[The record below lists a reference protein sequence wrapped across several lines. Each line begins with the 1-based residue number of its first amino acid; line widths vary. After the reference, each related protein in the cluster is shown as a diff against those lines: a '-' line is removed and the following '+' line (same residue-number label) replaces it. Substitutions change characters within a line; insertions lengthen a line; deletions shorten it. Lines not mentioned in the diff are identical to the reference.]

1 MTPLHRLDIAGL
13 HAAYA
18 AGETTPAKVVDH
30 YLARIAAHDG
40 AIRSYVEVDRAGAV
54 VAAGESGKR
63 IAEGRARVLEGV
75 PVGVKA
81 NIAVRGLEWNAGM
94 AARRGIIAAED
105 AEAVARLRTAG
116 AIILGTLNMHEAALG
131 ATTDNPWFGQ
141 TINPHREGYTPGGSS
156 GGSGAAVSAGLCVA
170 SLGTDTLGS
179 VRIPAAYNGVYGIK
193 PTPGAISDKG
203 LVPLSERLDS
213 IGPIARSIDDLAAV
227 LAVLNGAVDAGTTPK
242 RLVLLDNFDDLACE
256 ADVVAAY
263 ERAVALVD
271 NLPRRSLKL
280 ADSATDVRFAG
291 FVFAARELITHLGAT
306 RTEAADQL
314 SDELRFMLDYAEGRS
329 DEDVAR
335 AQQIL
340 ARTRV
345 AVRDAVGEDG
355 ILLMPTAPQTAFRH
369 SARPPA
375 TQSAF
380 TGLANISGL
389 PAISIPVGLDAE
401 GMPVAVQ
408 LVGPPHSEAALI
420 AFARRLDAGLVGFVP
435 SPLI

>member
-1 MTPLHRLDIAGL
+1 MHRLDIAGL

-30 YLARIAAHDG
+30 YLARVAAHDG
-40 AIRSYVEVDRAGAV
+40 AIRSYVEVDRAGA
-54 VAAGESGKR
+54 AAAAEESGQR
-63 IAEGRARVLEGV
+63 IAEGRVRALEGV
-75 PVGVKA
+75 PVGVKS
-81 NIAVRGLEWNAGM
+81 NIAVKGLEWNAGM
-94 AARRGIIAAED
+94 AARRGIIASED
-105 AEAVARLRTAG
+105 AEAVARLRAAG

-179 VRIPAAYNGVYGIK
+179 VRIPAAYSGVYGIK

-203 LVPLSERLDS
+203 LVPLSEWLDS
-213 IGPIARSIDDLAAV
+213 IGPIARSIDDLETV
-227 LAVLNGAVDAGTTPK
+227 LAVLNGAGDAGTVPE
-242 RLVLLDNFDDLACE
+242 RLVLLDNFDDLGCE
-256 ADVVAAY
+256 AGVVAAY

-271 NLPRRSLKL
+271 DLPSRSLQL
-280 ADSATDVRFAG
+280 ADSAADVRFAG
-291 FVFAARELITHLGAT
+291 FVVAARELITHLGAT
-306 RTEAADQL
+306 RTKAADRL

-329 DEDVAR
+329 EEDVAR

-340 ARTRV
+340 ARTRMT
-345 AVRDAVGEDG
+345 VRDAVGEDG
-355 ILLMPTAPQTAFRH
+355 ILLMPTAPQAAFRH

-375 TQSAF
+375 NQSAF

-389 PAISIPVGLDAE
+389 PAISIPAGLDAE

-420 AFARRLDAGLVGFVP
+420 ALARRFDAGLAGFVS